1 MNTYQR
7 QLLDKLITELT
18 DNASP
23 NLHTAQMLAA
33 ELKGAMQAQTE
44 LDDIHPIT
52 CDCAKCVPLQ
62 PTPDA
67 DGWVENTGVDP
78 QCMIIGIRIT
88 NDKKP
93 CEFNNPMTSTGYFWR
108 KQSGITHY
116 KPA

>member
-7 QLLDKLITELT
+7 QLLDTLITELT
-18 DNASP
+18 ANASP

-67 DGWVENTGVDP
+67 DGWVENTGADP
-78 QCMIIGIRIT
+78 
-88 NDKKP
+88 N
-93 CEFNNPMTSTGYFWR
+93 CEFAAVKFVDGSVITKDVAPYPMHKKNFLWSAV
-108 KQSGITHY
+108 THY